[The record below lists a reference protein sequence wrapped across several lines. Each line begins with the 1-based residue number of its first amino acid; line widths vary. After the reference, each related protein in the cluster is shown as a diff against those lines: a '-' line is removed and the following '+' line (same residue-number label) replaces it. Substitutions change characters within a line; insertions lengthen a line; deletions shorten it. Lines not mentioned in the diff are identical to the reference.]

1 MGAPG
6 TMSNHNNAPKQSGLK
21 KLFGRRT
28 SHNSN
33 NSTKESSAATAAS
46 QSVPEECIET
56 PRNSNAT
63 TSLPPQH
70 SSSAK
75 SLSASRHE
83 RKKGKRWGSVFKRSD
98 SSSNHHQVQQQQQS
112 SAEFVISKNRNNNK
126 QQQQGDPDVVT
137 VEDAHSPVRIVAPT
151 RDQPAM
157 FAPHQSKLT
166 KQDFVPWQE
175 SLKEEDPNKTL
186 LFQKQLV
193 KERDG
198 FCRRVD
204 SYDGQVIAVAGR
216 PAYELG
222 SYLGGGVAGVVY
234 EGHRL
239 RPMEEYP
246 VRLGRGLGRNDLDDN
261 QSLAGESL
269 AETRPSPP
277 GLIDVSLFTCGP
289 GDTSQ
294 SPTTNEESNNNVSVP
309 ATHFGN
315 GRGAPHNGSVLT
327 WDSVENETS
336 SIRRQRVCQEE
347 AALELTASN
356 DQMVLIDDPDAPS
369 RSSHYAKA
377 VSMHHVESQNSAEG
391 GFPSDA
397 SISYSLM
404 EETVAVKVLNPVGF
418 RTMDSE
424 ALQSA
429 VVARA
434 GDSVGSA
441 VLDGEQPME
450 ERHVWWLVN
459 PNSRNLRTLQRYPPE
474 QKGPRRVQVDRGSPE
489 KGLRISLIAAYRD
502 KDDVLRELPLTRCIE
517 IWGHVP
523 FGASDEAFS
532 SLVAAIDAINS
543 GRPPP
548 PMPAFWDLHQTQPVF
563 AEMVPGRIGT
573 GSTADTTRDDAS
585 LESLPMASRRT

>member
-6 TMSNHNNAPKQSGLK
+6 TMSNNATPKQNGLK
-21 KLFGRRT
+21 KLFGRR
-28 SHNSN
+28 NASN
-33 NSTKESSAATAAS
+33 NSGKDSASSPA
-46 QSVPEECIET
+46 VPEENIET

-63 TSLPPQH
+63 GFQAQ
-70 SSSAK
+70 SSSK
-75 SLSASRHE
+75 SLSASRQE
-83 RKKGKRWGSVFKRSD
+83 RKKGKRWGSVFKKSD
-98 SSSNHHQVQQQQQS
+98 SNNQS
-112 SAEFVISKNRNNNK
+112 SSQHESSSHHKE
-126 QQQQGDPDVVT
+126 DPDVVT
-137 VEDAHSPVRIVAPT
+137 VEDAHSPVRIVAPQQN
-151 RDQPAM
+151 RPAS
-157 FAPHQSKLT
+157 FTPHSKLT

-186 LFQKQLV
+186 LMQKQLI

-239 RPMEEYP
+239 RPMEECP
-246 VRLGRGLGRNDLDDN
+246 VRLGRGLGRNDMDDN
-261 QSLAGESL
+261 QSLVESL
-269 AETRPSPP
+269 AETTPSPP

-289 GDTSQ
+289 GATA
-294 SPTTNEESNNNVSVP
+294 SPTNDDNTKTVVVP
-309 ATHFGN
+309 DTHFGN
-315 GRGAPHNGSVLT
+315 ARVPPHNGSVLT
-327 WDSVENETS
+327 WDSAENETS
-336 SIRRQRVCQEE
+336 SIRRQRMCQEE

-377 VSMHHVESQNSAEG
+377 VSMHHVESQNSHEG
-391 GFPSDA
+391 AFPSDA

-404 EETVAVKVLNPVGF
+404 EETVAIKVLNPVGF
-418 RTMDSE
+418 RTTDSD

-434 GDSVGSA
+434 GDDLSSA

-502 KDDVLRELPLTRCIE
+502 KKDVLRELPLTRCIE

-548 PMPAFWDLHQTQPVF
+548 PMPAFWDLHQTQPILG
-563 AEMVPGRIGT
+563 EIPGRIGT
-573 GSTADTTRDDAS
+573 GSTANTTQDDAS

>member
-1 MGAPG
+1 
-6 TMSNHNNAPKQSGLK
+6 MSSNAPKQNGLK

-28 SHNSN
+28 SHNSSN
-33 NSTKESSAATAAS
+33 NTKDSSSSPA
-46 QSVPEECIET
+46 VPEECIET

-63 TSLPPQH
+63 PLPTQP
-70 SSSAK
+70 SAK
-75 SLSASRHE
+75 SLSASRQE

-98 SSSNHHQVQQQQQS
+98 SSNNGQQISSHESSHH
-112 SAEFVISKNRNNNK
+112 KD
-126 QQQQGDPDVVT
+126 DPDVVT
-137 VEDAHSPVRIVAPT
+137 VEDLHSPVRIVVPQD
-151 RDQPAM
+151 RPAS
-157 FAPHQSKLT
+157 FTKLT

-186 LFQKQLV
+186 LMQKQLI

-204 SYDGQVIAVAGR
+204 SYDGQVIAIAGR

-246 VRLGRGLGRNDLDDN
+246 VRLGRGLGRNDMDDN
-261 QSLAGESL
+261 QSLVESI

-289 GDTSQ
+289 GATQ
-294 SPTTNEESNNNVSVP
+294 SPVNEDSNKNIVLET
-309 ATHFGN
+309 THFVN
-315 GRGAPHNGSVLT
+315 GKGGPPHNGSVLT
-327 WDSVENETS
+327 WDSTENETS
-336 SIRRQRVCQEE
+336 SIRRQRMCQEE

-377 VSMHHVESQNSAEG
+377 VSMHHVESQNSNEG
-391 GFPSDA
+391 AFPSDA
-397 SISYSLM
+397 SISCSLM
-404 EETVAVKVLNPVGF
+404 EETVAIKVLNPVGF
-418 RTMDSE
+418 RTMDSD

-434 GDSVGSA
+434 GDDLGAA
-441 VLDGEQPME
+441 VLDGEHPME

-502 KDDVLRELPLTRCIE
+502 KHDVLRELPLTRCIE

-548 PMPAFWDLHQTQPVF
+548 PMPAFWDLHQTQPTF
-563 AEMVPGRIGT
+563 MEIPGRIGT
-573 GSTADTTRDDAS
+573 GSTANTTQDDVS